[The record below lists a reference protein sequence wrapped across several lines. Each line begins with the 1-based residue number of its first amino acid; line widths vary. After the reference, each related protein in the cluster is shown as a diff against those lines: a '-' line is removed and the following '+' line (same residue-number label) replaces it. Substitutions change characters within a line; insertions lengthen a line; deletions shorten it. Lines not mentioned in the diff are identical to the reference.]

1 MTRRRSAV
9 PSAALTLL
17 SVGVALCG
25 GAPRPVIA
33 EQRALL
39 VGVGKLDIPGNDLPS
54 IELDLDRM
62 HEMLNLMGFE
72 DRQIHTLQDE
82 AATSTAVIA
91 EFNGWLK
98 QGVQPADRVV
108 FYFSGH
114 GSNIPDLRGDQD
126 EGVSQVLVTHDVK
139 RVHDKGGAS
148 LAGVVPDYRI
158 SELLAAIPSRN
169 VLFIVNSCHS
179 GTVTRSFTLNN
190 HSLGSSPV
198 YVKSYDYPGM
208 PSPPPRVVSRGVSP
222 SSHEQ
227 QWDPKAN
234 YVAITAA
241 ADNQEAIGTMNGG
254 VFTLGLTE
262 AVKRLTS
269 EGKSPTARELRD
281 DADAYIRSKVDKD
294 QIHTPQL
301 MGNPTLADAPMKV
314 IALNAS
320 NGPNRKRVLDLVAQ
334 QPQHIDLTASKPQY
348 AVDEPVKL
356 SLKIPADGFLNVV
369 SVDSKDNATVLFPN
383 GFQQSNAVSAGAFTF
398 PTPQM
403 AFDLLASEP
412 LGPTL
417 VVAFLSSDPINF
429 YQETVDDRDEAGH
442 IKLDFP
448 SLSHTA
454 TRAIRVAPRKKDIY
468 AAQLEVQIVAAP
480 GARH

>member
-1 MTRRRSAV
+1 MCQRSALRSACRHLPIICLAV
-9 PSAALTLL
+9 LCCTARPSL
-17 SVGVALCG
+17 
-25 GAPRPVIA
+25 A

-62 HEMLNLMGFE
+62 HEMLNLMGFA

-82 AATSTAVIA
+82 AATSANVIA

-98 QGVQPADRVV
+98 QGVQPNDRVV

-114 GSNIPDLRGDQD
+114 GSNIPDVRGDQD

-148 LAGVVPDYRI
+148 LAGVLPDFRI
-158 SELLAAIPSRN
+158 AELLAANPSRN
-169 VLFIVNSCHS
+169 ILFIVDSCHS
-179 GTVTRSFTLNN
+179 GTVTRSFTLDN
-190 HSLGSSPV
+190 HSLGSAPV
-198 YVKSYDYPGM
+198 YIKSYDYPGM
-208 PSPPPRVVSRGVSP
+208 PAPPPRVASRGVSAT
-222 SSHEQ
+222 SHEQ
-227 QWDPKAN
+227 KWDPHAN
-234 YVAITAA
+234 YVALTAA

-281 DADAYIRSKVDKD
+281 DSDAYVRSKVDKN

-301 MGNPTLADAPMKV
+301 MGNPTLADAPIKV

-320 NGPNRKRVLDLVAQ
+320 NGPNRKRLLDLVAQ
-334 QPQHIDLTASKPQY
+334 QSQHIDMTASKTQY

-356 SLKIPADGFLNVV
+356 TLKIPADGFLNVV

-383 GFQQSNAVSAGAFTF
+383 GFQQSNAVSAGVFTF
-398 PTPQM
+398 PTAQM
-403 AFDLLASEP
+403 AFDLLAAEP
-412 LGPTL
+412 IGPTL
-417 VVAFLSSDPINF
+417 VVAFLSSDAINF

-442 IKLDFP
+442 IKVDFP

-454 TRAIRVAPRKKDIY
+454 TRAIRIAPRKKDIY
-468 AAQLEVQIVAAP
+468 AAQLELQIVEAS
-480 GARH
+480 GGRH